1 MESGHAKGVK
11 DQKQERALR
20 ALVARLG
27 RELSMQSQNPKTFQL
42 SLAHHLS
49 GICRQRS
56 GPRVTKESSRYL
68 TLNFVLLDRRQICR
82 ISTIPCLFRIE
93 RPGHQQEELSMHKFL
108 QLTALVTTI
117 IVFQLA
123 PQNVLAGNEKSVL
136 VTGASSGIGR
146 NLAETLASKGYHV
159 YAGARKDKDLAA
171 LDAIENITA
180 VRLDVT
186 KQDQIDAVVARVNS
200 DGGGLWGLVNNAGVG
215 GGGSIID
222 TPIEDQNFVFSVNVE
237 GVYRTTKAFAP
248 LVMASKG
255 RIVTTGSI
263 AGTLSWAGG
272 SAYSGSKHAIEAFT
286 DALAAEMEP
295 HGVSV
300 SVVEPGNYKSNIRRS
315 STLRKLDRV
324 RDAGGEVTDDMKKQ
338 YDQTAARELS
348 YKEPDEVSEAFMHAL
363 FDVAPLRRYMVVPN
377 AREQEMTIRT
387 KINELV
393 QLNTWGPYS
402 YSRDQLVEMIDQ
414 ALNPSPETD

>member
-1 MESGHAKGVK
+1 MH
-11 DQKQERALR
+11 
-20 ALVARLG
+20 
-27 RELSMQSQNPKTFQL
+27 
-42 SLAHHLS
+42 
-49 GICRQRS
+49 
-56 GPRVTKESSRYL
+56 
-68 TLNFVLLDRRQICR
+68 R
-82 ISTIPCLFRIE
+82 IL
-93 RPGHQQEELSMHKFL
+93 K
-108 QLTALVTTI
+108 LTALVTAI

-123 PQNVLAGNEKSVL
+123 PQSVLAGDEKAVL

-146 NLAETLASKGYHV
+146 NLTEKLAQSGYHV
-159 YAGARKDKDLAA
+159 YAGARKDKDLTE
-171 LDAIENITA
+171 LDAIENVTA

-186 KQDQIDAVVARVNS
+186 RQDQIDAVVARVKS

-215 GGGSIID
+215 GGGSIVD

-248 LVMASKG
+248 FVMASKG

-272 SAYSGSKHAIEAFT
+272 SAYSGSKHAVEAYT
-286 DALAAEMEP
+286 DALAGEMEP

-315 STLRKLDRV
+315 STMRKLDLV
-324 RDAGGEVTDDMKKQ
+324 TKGGGEVTDDMKKD
-338 YDQTAARELS
+338 YEQTAERELA
-348 YKEPDEVSEAFMHAL
+348 YKEPDEVAEAFMHAL
-363 FDVAPLRRYMVVPN
+363 FDDAPLRRYMVVPN
-377 AREQEMTIRT
+377 AQEQEWTIRA

-414 ALNPSPETD
+414 ALNPPPATD